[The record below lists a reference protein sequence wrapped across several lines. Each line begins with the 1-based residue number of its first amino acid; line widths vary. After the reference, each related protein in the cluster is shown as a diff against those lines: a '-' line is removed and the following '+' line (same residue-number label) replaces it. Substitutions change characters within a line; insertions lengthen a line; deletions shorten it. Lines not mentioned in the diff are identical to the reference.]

1 MKKTLALLLAVAFTM
16 VSMAGCSSSNNQTAS
31 STAAVQST
39 DAAQSTDTAS
49 KGYRIG
55 FTCNDLTNPTFADV
69 ATSLKKLGEKDN
81 IQVTALDCTSN
92 ASKQITQVEN
102 FIQTGVDAII
112 IQSADATALKSALK
126 TAKDKGIKVISWDD
140 DLGDS
145 DDVAWV
151 LKNYDLGV
159 IIGTAAAKWNNE
171 KLGGKGEVALLDY
184 PSLPI
189 CVERTKGI
197 TDTIAK
203 LTPNAKIVAEAS
215 TLNAAQGMANTETIL
230 RAHPNVKVIV
240 CDGDGDAI
248 GAVQAAKAAGKNT
261 PDFGTFSADGTDQAL
276 AGMVAGD
283 PIRMTVS
290 YGSGD
295 MQASQLLDIVTKLL
309 KGEKVDKVVYKTL
322 TPVTMDNVK
331 DFYKK

>member
-1 MKKTLALLLAVAFTM
+1 MKRTLALLLAVAFTV
-16 VSMAGCSSSNNQTAS
+16 VSMAGCSSNNQAVSSTGAAASTAS
-31 STAAVQST
+31 A
-39 DAAQSTDTAS
+39 AS
-49 KGYRIG
+49 KAPTSKNYRVG

-69 ATSLKKLGEKDN
+69 ATSLKKLGAKEN
-81 IQVTALDCTSN
+81 VQVTTLDCTSN

-102 FIQTGVDAII
+102 FIQTGVNAII
-112 IQSADATALKSALK
+112 IQSADATALKSVLK
-126 TAKDKGIKVISWDD
+126 KARDKGIKVVSWDD

-151 LKNYDLGV
+151 LKNYELGV

-215 TLNAAQGMANTETIL
+215 TLNVAQGMANTETIL
-230 RAHPNVKVIV
+230 RAHPNVKIIV

-248 GAVQAAKAAGKNT
+248 GAVQAAKAAGKNS

-276 AGMVAGD
+276 SGMLAGD

-290 YGSGD
+290 YGTGD
-295 MQASQLLDIVTKLL
+295 SQATQLLDIVMKLL
-309 KGEKVDKVVYKTL
+309 KGEKVDKVIYKTL
-322 TPVTMDNVK
+322 TPVTIANVK